1 MIWTSDMGEEI
12 YNFIFKNS
20 CFEEFFERNIH
31 VYAIQI
37 LTKSYE
43 KDENTSKLVAEK
55 NLKAWWDK

>member
-1 MIWTSDMGEEI
+1 MIWTSDMDEEI

-20 CFEEFFERNIH
+20 CFVEFFERNIH

-43 KDENTSKLVAEK
+43 KDENTSKLVA
-55 NLKAWWDK
+55 

>member
-1 MIWTSDMGEEI
+1 MGGEI

-43 KDENTSKLVAEK
+43 KDENTTRG
-55 NLKAWWDK
+55 LKKFEGLMGQVSF

>member
-31 VYAIQI
+31 VHVYAIQI

-43 KDENTSKLVAEK
+43 KDENTSKLVA
-55 NLKAWWDK
+55 

>member
-1 MIWTSDMGEEI
+1 MGEEI

-43 KDENTSKLVAEK
+43 KDENTTRG
-55 NLKAWWDK
+55 LKKFEGLMGQVSF